1 MSISHDD
8 FLRIFE
14 NSSRHSQKLL
24 LVQDNS
30 RHGPQVCAM
39 GLFVNFDSFFL
50 KVPLMTFTTKISAPV
65 RKHNK
70 YFSITVSSDLIYF
83 LKYCRHSLSASFCG
97 VAMIQ
102 EITFLFVGSSVW
114 YKERRSFGFGK
125 FVLRG

>member
-1 MSISHDD
+1 MSISHVD

-24 LVQDNS
+24 HVWGNF

-39 GLFVNFDSFFL
+39 SLFVNFDSLFL
-50 KVPLMTFTTKISAPV
+50 KVPLMASTTKSSAPV

-97 VAMIQ
+97 DAMMQ
-102 EITFLFVGSSVW
+102 EITFLKSRSSVW
-114 YKERRSFGFGK
+114 YKERRSFWFGK